1 MYKRPMVRSV
11 PSIPLMGHAKPSAM
25 CNGQL
30 PAQCA
35 ASVLLVGGRWLYAH
49 FGRSGKRVRLEE
61 RVRLALVRH
70 ERIRRQLQPALTIGS
85 APNAPTAPAD
95 PPT

>member
-1 MYKRPMVRSV
+1 
-11 PSIPLMGHAKPSAM
+11 M

-35 ASVLLVGGRWLYAH
+35 ASVLFVGGRWLYAH
-49 FGRSGKRVRLEE
+49 FGRSGKRVRLEK